1 MADGTTINGIYAA
14 RIHRSNAPDVI
25 EEAEDMLTHYK
36 EALLTLAAAT
46 PDASGEDGLVGALFE
61 IRREI
66 GGMWGEIGDCH
77 VQAFLARHIVEW
89 PDDCV
94 DDYDP
99 AQEGGA

>member
-46 PDASGEDGLVGALFE
+46 PDASGEDGLIGALFD

-66 GGMWGEIGDCH
+66 GRMWEEIGDCH
-77 VQAFLARHIVEW
+77 VQAFLAQYVLDF
-89 PDDCV
+89 PGDCV
-94 DDYDP
+94 DDNDP
-99 AQEGGA
+99 PKEGGE